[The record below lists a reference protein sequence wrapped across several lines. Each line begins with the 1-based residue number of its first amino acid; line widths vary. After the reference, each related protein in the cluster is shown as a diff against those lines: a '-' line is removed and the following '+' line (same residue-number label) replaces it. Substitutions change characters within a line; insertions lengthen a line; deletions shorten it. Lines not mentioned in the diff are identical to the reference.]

1 MPSGWP
7 SPMASDWGREFSR
20 RRCAWDRIRAARR
33 KLEYPTRERGYV
45 VCSALSSVAETEAL
59 TEEEDFQGMGL
70 FVRCVFLGV
79 TGWKRQRERRRT
91 LPGFALPQPV
101 RGMKSNSQPGGV

>member
-7 SPMASDWGREFSR
+7 SPMASDWRREFSR

-70 FVRCVFLGV
+70 FVRCVFLG
-79 TGWKRQRERRRT
+79 
-91 LPGFALPQPV
+91 LPVG
-101 RGMKSNSQPGGV
+101 RGSARDAGRSQVSRSPSLSVG